1 MTTSNKDQNK
11 VTKKDLN
18 KMAVNSG
25 SLGMEYSWNY
35 ERQMNLAFCKMMNP
49 ILKKIYRNDP
59 VKYQAAL
66 ERHLEFFNITP
77 QFAPFVGG
85 IVASM
90 EELNAKDEIEPSAI
104 SSIKTALMGP
114 LSGIGDSIF
123 LGCVRVIA
131 LGVGISLSM
140 AGNPL
145 GPILYLLIYNIP
157 AFITRFM
164 GAQKGY
170 ELGVSYLDKFQEGD
184 MMSKVMFAAGI
195 LGIMVIG
202 CMSKD
207 MVYTSLALEFGA
219 KDATTTLQEVL
230 DSIMPGMLGL
240 AVTWLYYWLLGKEV
254 NTIVLIL
261 GTIVIGI
268 IGVALGIFAG

>member
-35 ERQMNLAFCKMMNP
+35 ERQMNLAFCKMMDP
-49 ILKKIYRNDP
+49 ILKKIYKNDP

-123 LGCVRVIA
+123 LGCIRIIA

-157 AFITRFM
+157 AFIVRFM

-261 GTIVIGI
+261 GTIVVGI

>member
-1 MTTSNKDQNK
+1 MTISNKDQNK

-35 ERQMNLAFCKMMNP
+35 ERQMNLAFCKMMDP
-49 ILKKIYRNDP
+49 ILKKIYKNDP

-123 LGCVRVIA
+123 LGCIRVIA

-157 AFITRFM
+157 AFIVRFM

-261 GTIVIGI
+261 GTIVVGI